1 MKIILLLGGSGKMG
15 NALKDILQ
23 DSYKVIAP
31 TSSILDVREINEVK
45 KFIKNIN
52 PDIVINTVAF
62 LGIDP
67 CEVNPEKAFQL
78 NTIFP
83 WELAKFSNEFNFLL
97 IHFSTDA
104 VFADIDTNKD
114 AYSESDIP
122 SPNNIYGM
130 TKLGGDIKVK
140 QTASRY
146 YLIRISVLFGL
157 SEKSNQ
163 FVEKMLSMIQN
174 GSEEISVS
182 NDIICTPCYNK
193 DVALEVRNIFENKY
207 DYGLYHVVNKGKA
220 SLYELMV
227 EILCSLNIGIKIKPV
242 SYKTFP
248 YIGTKNLRTQ
258 LKTERLTPMRDWK
271 DAVKEYCKS
280 L

>member
-67 CEVNPEKAFQL
+67 CEMNPEKAFQL

-104 VFADIDTNKD
+104 VFTDINTNKD

-146 YLIRISVLFGL
+146 YLIRIAVLFGL

-227 EILCSLNIGIKIKPV
+227 EILSSLNIGIKTKPV

-248 YIGTKNLRTQ
+248 CIGTKNLRTQ

-271 DAVKEYCKS
+271 HAVKEYCKS